1 VTALTAVDHPNGT
14 AAGVTHEMANGVSHG
29 VAHGLALDRAAP
41 VVAVV
46 GVTAPVVSVAPDPLR
61 LVASRAPASAAS
73 PASWRAKRV
82 FDVTVSSLL
91 LVLLSPV
98 LLAAA
103 VGAKLSSRGP
113 AVFRQARVGFLGAEF
128 TMYKF
133 RTFPVE
139 HVDDTFSLDHEQC
152 PLRLGRFLRRTSID
166 ELPQLLNVLRGDM
179 SLIGPRPERPHFAGP
194 LAGAVPGYADRHRI
208 RGGITGLAQVR
219 GYWGN
224 TSIDERTRLDNHY
237 IDTWSLR
244 RDLAI
249 LVRTLPAVVR
259 KAKS

>member
-1 VTALTAVDHPNGT
+1 MPPTLDH
-14 AAGVTHEMANGVSHG
+14 AAGRDAPAGRGHHTGLDDHAGLDHHANGILLERDG
-29 VAHGLALDRAAP
+29 PLVAVAP
-41 VVAVV
+41 VA
-46 GVTAPVVSVAPDPLR
+46 GPALAPVPDPLR
-61 LVASRAPASAAS
+61 LLSVRPPAA
-73 PASWRAKRV
+73 ASWRAKRI
-82 FDVTVSSLL
+82 FDVAVSSLL
-91 LVLLSPV
+91 LILLSPV

-113 AVFRQARVGFLGAEF
+113 ALFRQARVGHLGVEF

-139 HVDDTFSLDHEQC
+139 HVDDTFSLEHHQC

-166 ELPQLLNVLRGDM
+166 ELPQLFNVLRGDM

-194 LAGAVPGYADRHRI
+194 LAGAVPGYAERHRV

-224 TSIDERTRLDNHY
+224 TSIDERTRLDNRY
-237 IDTWSLR
+237 IDAWNIR
-244 RDLAI
+244 RDVAI

-259 KAKS
+259 KARS